1 MLPSKLCG
9 IDPRRQPQWEAPRDG
24 NPRMKT
30 IGKALAE
37 KPRFGTLLFGAC
49 GMMPPLDV
57 LVGTDAKEHP
67 DGEPLAKGWPT
78 HANWTENEVFMT
90 RPDYDVFKEAVAAEE
105 RVGFYG
111 GPPGKALDLLSPL
124 DSWGRY
130 APMTFLKL
138 PYESKQY
145 PRAVAKLLTHIRCLL
160 PLIPLHLILN
170 INRDPHGFKMMRSV
184 RYNYIAIYV
193 ADGVLD
199 LYLIGL
205 ERVTAPKNT
214 LLLFPA
220 RFWFHLS
227 PEAVT
232 YAVLF

>member
-1 MLPSKLCG
+1 MLPSRLCG
-9 IDPRRQPQWEAPRDG
+9 MDPRRQPQWEASRNG

-49 GMMPPLDV
+49 GSMPPLDV

-67 DGEPLAKGWPT
+67 DGEPLAMYWPT
-78 HANWTENEVFMT
+78 SANWIENDLFKD
-90 RPDYDVFKEAVAAEE
+90 RPNYDVFKEAVGDEQ

-111 GPPGKALDLLSPL
+111 GPPGKPLDLLAPL
-124 DSWGRY
+124 QKWGRY

-138 PYESKQY
+138 PHEAPHY
-145 PRAVAKLLTHIRCLL
+145 PKAVAKLLTHIRHLL
-160 PLIPLHLILN
+160 PLNPLHLILN
-170 INRDPHGFKMMRSV
+170 LNRDGLDFKMLRSV

-193 ADGVLD
+193 ADGILD

-232 YAVLF
+232 YAVLL